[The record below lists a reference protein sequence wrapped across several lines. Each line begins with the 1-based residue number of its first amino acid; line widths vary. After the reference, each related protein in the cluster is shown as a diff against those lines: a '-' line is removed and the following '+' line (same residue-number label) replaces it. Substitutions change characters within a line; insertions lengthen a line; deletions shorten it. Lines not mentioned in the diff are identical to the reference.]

1 MCTWSAAPSGTTGG
15 GEAAAGIGWDRSYVS
30 GWDAGSQ
37 EKQQDQP
44 EGPGGVGVHRAP
56 GGGTEEAVAIWADTR
71 RAVTAA
77 RERRL
82 REAGLVEVWSGFGA
96 SGRIVVCTRGG
107 LKAVCRQELSTPR
120 PSPTSLPHAC
130 TTATVAAC
138 LERQGHRV
146 LTEREIM
153 VHERNEG
160 QRIYSAGVDN
170 GRFHRPDL
178 IVLGDLPEAI
188 EVELSDK
195 SNRRL
200 DEILKGWRWA
210 ILEKKVSRVRYLCSP
225 RAMSYVTRA
234 VERMPVSG
242 WIEVERLK
250 ERDGQWVHAGPR
262 LPLVVA

>member
-1 MCTWSAAPSGTTGG
+1 MPGAR
-15 GEAAAGIGWDRSYVS
+15 RSS
-30 GWDAGSQ
+30 RISQ
-37 EKQQDQP
+37 RDLEVLEFIARQ
-44 EGPGGVGVHRAP
+44 GVVPR
-56 GGGTEEAVAIWADTR
+56 EAVAIWAGTA

-82 REAGLVEVWSGFGA
+82 REAGLVEVWPGIGA

-107 LKAVCRQELSTPR
+107 LKAVCRQELPTPR
-120 PSPTSLPHAC
+120 PSPASLPHAC
-130 TTATVAAC
+130 TTATVAAR

-153 VHERNEG
+153 AHERNEG
-160 QRIYSAGVDN
+160 ERIYSAGVDN

-178 IVLGDLPEAI
+178 IVFGDLPEAI

-210 ILEKKVSRVRYLCSP
+210 ILEKRFSLVRYLCSP
-225 RAMSYVTRA
+225 RALGYVERA
-234 VERMPVSG
+234 VERIRAASG
-242 WIEVERLK
+242 ITIERLW
-250 ERDGQWVHAGPR
+250 ED
-262 LPLVVA
+262 